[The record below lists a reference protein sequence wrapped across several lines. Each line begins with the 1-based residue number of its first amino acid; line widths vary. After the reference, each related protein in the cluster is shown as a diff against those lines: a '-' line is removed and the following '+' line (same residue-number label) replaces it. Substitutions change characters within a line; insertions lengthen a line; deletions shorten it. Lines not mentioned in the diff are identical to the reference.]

1 VGDIAAVSLEGN
13 EIPGGDAYFPV
24 ESGGA
29 EVEEVAAE
37 GGGGVGEA
45 EAGAGRVGGEGGE
58 G

>member
-1 VGDIAAVSLEGN
+1 VSLEGN